1 MEQQLTHLE
10 EKAQK
15 GKISLLN
22 IVAFLAILGLII
34 VGSYLKYQET
44 IANREIQ
51 KLDKEIT
58 SLTQEIDTLQKREN
72 ISAVYI
78 AQNGLSQLKEK
89 EIFWSEFI
97 KKLHEVTP
105 KDIFYRSYAGNE
117 NKKISLSTIAKSFE
131 DAANIIKILKAQS
144 VFKDV
149 FVPSISLG
157 TDLTQAQIA
166 TFNIELEY
174 EQEKKRKITRPTQ

>member
-1 MEQQLTHLE
+1 MDQQPTHLE

-34 VGSYLKYQET
+34 IGSYLKYQET
-44 IANREIQ
+44 IVNREIQ
-51 KLDKEIT
+51 KLDKEMT
-58 SLTQEIDTLQKREN
+58 DLEQEIDTLQKEN
-72 ISAVYI
+72 VSAVYI
-78 AQNGLSQLKEK
+78 AQNGLNELKEK
-89 EIFWSEFI
+89 EIFWSKFI
-97 KKLHEVTP
+97 RKLHEVTP
-105 KDIFYRSYAGNE
+105 ENIFYRSYAGNE

-131 DAANIIKILKAQS
+131 DAANIIKILRKQS
-144 VFKDV
+144 FFKDV

-157 TDLTQAQIA
+157 IDLAKNQIA

-174 EQEKKRKITRPTQ
+174 EQEKKEKFMRPIQ